1 MASSTLANFI
11 SIQYVR
17 GDTEAML
24 LLNDSTW
31 PVLLTGFTLSAS
43 LIVAIG
49 AQNTLVLQQG
59 IKREHVG
66 AVVVTCAAL
75 DVLLMTLGVSGLAA
89 SLGQH
94 PAALQALALGG
105 ALLLAWY
112 AVSAFRRMGQAEA
125 LRADASTATRPVAA
139 VLAQTLTLSLLNPH
153 VYLDTVVLVGAV
165 GARQP
170 PGTQAAF
177 LLGAGGASVLW
188 FVLLGYGARALA
200 PLFAKPLAWRVL
212 DGVVGLT
219 MSVLAVSLARQA
231 LQ

>member
-1 MASSTLANFI
+1 MSRD
-11 SIQYVR
+11 R
-17 GDTEAML
+17 GDTDAML
-24 LLNDSTW
+24 TMNASTW
-31 PVLLTGFTLSAS
+31 PVLITGFTLSAS

-66 AVVVTCAAL
+66 VVVATCAAL
-75 DVLLMTLGVSGLAA
+75 DVVLMMLGVSGLAA

-94 PAALQALALGG
+94 PGALQALALGG
-105 ALLLAWY
+105 ALMLAWY
-112 AVSAFRRMGQAEA
+112 ALSAFRRMARAEG
-125 LRADASTATRPVAA
+125 LRPDANTASRPVAA

-188 FVLLGYGARALA
+188 FALLGYGARALA

-212 DGVVGLT
+212 DALVGLT

>member
-1 MASSTLANFI
+1 MTLADFSNGQRI
-11 SIQYVR
+11 R

-24 LLNDSTW
+24 MLNDSTW

-66 AVVVTCAAL
+66 AVVATCAAL
-75 DVLLMTLGVSGLAA
+75 DVVLMTLGVSGLAA

-112 AVSAFRRMGQAEA
+112 ALSAFRRMSQAEA
-125 LRADASTATRPVAA
+125 LRADASTATRPVAT

-170 PGTQAAF
+170 AGTQAAF

-219 MSVLAVSLARQA
+219 MSVLAISLARQA
-231 LQ
+231 FQ

>member
-1 MASSTLANFI
+1 MASSTLADFTQKAAAL
-11 SIQYVR
+11 S
-17 GDTEAML
+17 DTERMWITAQ
-24 LLNDSTW
+24 TW

-66 AVVVTCAAL
+66 AVVTTCAAL
-75 DVLLMTLGVSGLAA
+75 DVVLMTLGVSGLAA

-112 AVSAFRRMGQAEA
+112 AVSAFRRMAQSEV

-165 GARQP
+165 GARQT

-177 LLGAGGASVLW
+177 LVGAGGASVLW
-188 FVLLGYGARALA
+188 FALLGYGAQALA